1 MGKLKQK
8 EMQIFNKDTMKE
20 EFSLVFAGH
29 HVEPQK
35 RVSNVEEL
43 IANAGD
49 EWLHKT
55 SVKKVPRLILLF
67 REQLA

>member
-1 MGKLKQK
+1 
-8 EMQIFNKDTMKE
+8 MKE